1 MGADRRSRMR
11 HGVIVGVACLVVLL
25 SNAAEATDVQPLENE
40 DGGLMLG
47 GSDASK
53 PPVFLKKNVA
63 AFPGETAAMKACV
76 SSCTGKCRGVS
87 FCGPCDGKPATCKK
101 SYKSP
106 KLGEGVEVMTPPSC
120 VEQCKARGAVCHGV
134 YLSRGSNECHMILS
148 KPGPAGGN
156 VQHGVAQGGAGN
168 KGIHIHFHNDPNPA
182 AKNTAAPPVIS
193 TGPNAIAAKKAI
205 KKATKKAVKKAVKKA
220 KKKDAKKLKKAIKK
234 AKKDSKKSGKKGK
247 KGKKKLKALKKKAK
261 KGAKGKKGKKGA
273 KAKGAKAKAKKLAK
287 KAKKAGKKA
296 KKAKKAAKKA
306 KKGAKKA
313 AKKAKSKKA
322 AKKGVKKAAKKK
334 AAKKAKKKKKKR
346 L

>member
-1 MGADRRSRMR
+1 MGDRRSRMR

-87 FCGPCDGKPATCKK
+87 FCGPCDGKAATCKK

-182 AKNTAAPPVIS
+182 SKNTAAPPVIS

-205 KKATKKAVKKAVKKA
+205 KKATKKAVKKA

-247 KGKKKLKALKKKAK
+247 KGKKS
-261 KGAKGKKGKKGA
+261 A
-273 KAKGAKAKAKKLAK
+273 KAKGAKGKAKKLAK
-287 KAKKAGKKA
+287 KAKKAG
-296 KKAKKAAKKA
+296 KKA

-334 AAKKAKKKKKKR
+334 AAKKAKKAKKKKKKS

>member
-1 MGADRRSRMR
+1 MGDRRSRMR

-120 VEQCKARGAVCHGV
+120 VEQSKARGAVCHGV

-182 AKNTAAPPVIS
+182 SKNTAAPPVIS

-205 KKATKKAVKKAVKKA
+205 KKATKK
-220 KKKDAKKLKKAIKK
+220 DA
-234 AKKDSKKSGKKGK
+234 KKSGKKGK

-273 KAKGAKAKAKKLAK
+273 KAKGAKGKAKKLAK

-296 KKAKKAAKKA
+296 KKAGKK
-306 KKGAKKA
+306 
-313 AKKAKSKKA
+313 
-322 AKKGVKKAAKKK
+322 
-334 AAKKAKKKKKKR
+334 
-346 L
+346 

>member
-1 MGADRRSRMR
+1 MGDRRSRMR

-63 AFPGETAAMKACV
+63 AFPGETAVMKACV

-87 FCGPCDGKPATCKK
+87 FCGPCDGKAATCKK

-234 AKKDSKKSGKKGK
+234 AKKDSKKSGKKGT
-247 KGKKKLKALKKKAK
+247 
-261 KGAKGKKGKKGA
+261 
-273 KAKGAKAKAKKLAK
+273 KAKGAKGKAKKLAK

-296 KKAKKAAKKA
+296 KKAGKKA
-306 KKGAKKA
+306 KKVKKA

-334 AAKKAKKKKKKR
+334 AAKKAKKKKKAAKKAKKAKKKKKKS

>member
-1 MGADRRSRMR
+1 MGDRRSRMR

-87 FCGPCDGKPATCKK
+87 FCGPCDGKAATCKK

-205 KKATKKAVKKAVKKA
+205 KKA
-220 KKKDAKKLKKAIKK
+220 
-234 AKKDSKKSGKKGK
+234 KKDSKKSGKKGK

-261 KGAKGKKGKKGA
+261 KGAKG
-273 KAKGAKAKAKKLAK
+273 
-287 KAKKAGKKA
+287 